1 MWTSCRREALVA
13 EADGLPVVA
22 VDGLPVVA
30 AVVVHVWGVLLLV
43 GSAVVVRPPAVVFQL
58 DGLPVVAVAAVR
70 AWVAHLP
77 VAAVGADP
85 CLLVVVAVERLLGQ
99 VVLLVVLVMLA
110 AGPCPRAALAV
121 DPYPHL
127 LAALA
132 ADLCPRLLEV
142 IGITMVLPVPLGVW
156 ALPSSERL
164 LSRPLQLPL
173 AP

>member
-58 DGLPVVAVAAVR
+58 GDLPVAVVAADPCLPVAVAAGPQ
-70 AWVAHLP
+70 A
-77 VAAVGADP
+77 
-85 CLLVVVAVERLLGQ
+85 VVV
-99 VVLLVVLVMLA
+99 MPA
-110 AGPCPRAALAV
+110 AP
-121 DPYPHL
+121 
-127 LAALA
+127 A
-132 ADLCPRLLEV
+132 ADLCPLVALVVDHLVHHPLEV

-173 AP
+173 AR